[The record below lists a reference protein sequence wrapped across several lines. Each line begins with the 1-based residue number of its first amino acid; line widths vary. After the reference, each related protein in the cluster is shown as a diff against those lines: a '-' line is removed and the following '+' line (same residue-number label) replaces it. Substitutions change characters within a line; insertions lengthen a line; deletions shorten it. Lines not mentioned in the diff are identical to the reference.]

1 MKTTLE
7 KVLILKSAPMFSEI
21 PEDQLAALARIVK
34 EREIAPGERIIAE
47 GEIGQSMYIIA
58 EGSVQISAGDK
69 TLAVL
74 KEREVFGELA
84 VLDPEPRSATAI
96 ALENGLVYE
105 ISESALYELMAEAP
119 QVTQGIIRVLCRRLR
134 NR

>member
-21 PEDQLAALARIVK
+21 PEDQLAALARIAQ
-34 EREIAPGERIIAE
+34 EQEIAPGERIMTE

-58 EGSVQISAGDK
+58 EGSVQVSAGER

-74 KEREVFGELA
+74 GEREVFGELA
-84 VLDPEPRSATAI
+84 VLDPEPRSATVT
-96 ALENGLVYE
+96 ALENGLLYE
-105 ISESALYELMAEAP
+105 ISESALYELMSDAQ

>member
-21 PEDQLAALARIVK
+21 AEDQLAALARVT
-34 EREIAPGERIIAE
+34 REIEAAPQEPIITE
-47 GEIGQSMYIIA
+47 GETGESMYIIA
-58 EGSVQISAGDK
+58 EGAVQISAQGRV
-69 TLAVL
+69 LAVL
-74 KEREVFGELA
+74 GPKEVFGELA

-96 ALENGLVYE
+96 ALENCLLYE

-119 QVTQGIIRVLCRRLR
+119 QIARGIIRVLCRRLR
-134 NR
+134 SR